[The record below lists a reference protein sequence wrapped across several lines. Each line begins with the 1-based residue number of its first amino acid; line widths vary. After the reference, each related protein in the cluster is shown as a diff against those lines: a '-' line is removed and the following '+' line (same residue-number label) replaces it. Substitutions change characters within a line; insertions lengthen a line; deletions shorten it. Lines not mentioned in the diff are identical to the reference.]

1 VTGPND
7 DRPRLLTRAFWLT
20 MALAALS
27 FIAAGLV
34 VTLGPR
40 LLATRASPPQHHGAP
55 LAGAARSAKDGHARS
70 SLGPP

>member
-1 VTGPND
+1 MTGPDD

-27 FIAAGLV
+27 FIAAAV
-34 VTLGPR
+34 VVSLGPR
-40 LLATRASPPQHHGAP
+40 LLAARPSSPAHAAP
-55 LAGAARSAKDGHARS
+55 LAEEARSAKDGHARS